1 MKLRFA
7 SAALFA
13 FPAPV
18 FAAQPVQSFPVAG
31 MLKMF
36 LVLLIV
42 LAMLFAVAWF
52 LRRFAVTQKIP
63 GGSIKV
69 IAGAAV
75 GQRERVVLVEVGET
89 WLVVGV
95 APGHVS
101 ALHTMPKVETSE
113 EKEPPPVPEKKFSS
127 WLKQFM
133 DRRNAGS

>member
-7 SAALFA
+7 PALFLA
-13 FPAPV
+13 IPADV

-36 LVLLIV
+36 FVLLVV

-52 LRRFAVTQKIP
+52 LKRFAVTQKIP

-101 ALHTMPKVETSE
+101 ALHTMPKVDIPE
-113 EKEPPPVPEKKFSS
+113 EAPPIPEKKFSS
-127 WLKQFM
+127 WLKQVAE
-133 DRRNAGS
+133 RRNAAS

>member
-13 FPAPV
+13 FPAPL
-18 FAAQPVQSFPVAG
+18 FAAQPAQSFPVAG

-36 LVLLIV
+36 FVLLVV

-52 LRRFAVTQKIP
+52 LKRIAVSQKIP

-101 ALHTMPKVETSE
+101 ALHTMPKIEISE
-113 EKEPPPVPEKKFSS
+113 ESEPPQIPEKKFSS
-127 WLKQFM
+127 WLKQVVE
-133 DRRNAGS
+133 RRNAGS